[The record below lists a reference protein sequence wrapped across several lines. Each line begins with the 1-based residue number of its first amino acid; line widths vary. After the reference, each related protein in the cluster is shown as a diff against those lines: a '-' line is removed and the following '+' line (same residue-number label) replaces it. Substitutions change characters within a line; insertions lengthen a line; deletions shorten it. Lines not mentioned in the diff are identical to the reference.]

1 MADWKKVAVNPDDSI
16 KKVVDIID
24 KSAIQIALV
33 TDDENRLLGTVT
45 DGDIRRGLLK
55 GIGLDGKIEQ
65 VANKNPHVATSK
77 MNDFAVK
84 ALMKRFGIKQ
94 IPVLDENSKLIN
106 LVVSK
111 ELLGQNLKKNPVIIM
126 AGGLGTRLRPLT
138 NDCPKPL
145 LKIGGKPILE
155 IILDNFIAE
164 GFDNFYFS
172 INYKGQMIRDYFS
185 DGSNWGVSVKYIEED
200 KKLGTAGS
208 LSLLN
213 ETFDNPMIV
222 MNGDLL
228 TKVNF
233 GQLLDFHKENNHKA
247 TMCVRNYEMQIPY
260 GVVNIDGSILNSIE
274 EKPVHRFFVNAGIYV
289 LNPELKKIIP
299 ENEYYD
305 MTDLFRVIVEKNMKT
320 GVFPI
325 KEYWVDIGRLQDF
338 ETANYEYAQIFSN

>member
-1 MADWKKVAVNPDDSI
+1 MVDWKKVAVKPDYSI

-24 KSAIQIALV
+24 KSAMQIALV
-33 TDDENRLLGTVT
+33 TDDKERLLGTVT

-55 GIGLDGKIEQ
+55 GVELDSKIELI
-65 VANKNPHVATSK
+65 ANKNPHIATSK
-77 MNDFAVK
+77 MNDFAIK
-84 ALMKRFGIKQ
+84 ALMKRFSIKQ
-94 IPVLDENSKLIN
+94 LPVVDESSRLIN
-106 LVVSK
+106 LIIS
-111 ELLGQNLKKNPVIIM
+111 ESLGQNLKENPVVIM

-138 NDCPKPL
+138 RDCPKPL

-155 IILDNFIAE
+155 IILDNFISE

-172 INYKGQMIRDYFS
+172 INYKGQMIRDYFGN
-185 DGSNWGVSVKYIEED
+185 GSNFGVSIKYIEED

-208 LSLLN
+208 LSLLRDSF
-213 ETFDNPMIV
+213 EKPMIV

-233 GQLLDFHKENNHKA
+233 GQLLDFHKENNHSS
-247 TMCVRNYEMQIPY
+247 TMCVRNYEIQIPY

-274 EKPVHRFFVNAGIYV
+274 EKPVHKFFVNAGIYV
-289 LNPELKKIIP
+289 LNPELVKFIP
-299 ENEYYD
+299 QNKYYD
-305 MTDLFRVIVEKNMKT
+305 MTDLFRDIVEKKMKT

-338 ETANYEYAQIFSN
+338 ETANYEYAQIFSS

>member
-1 MADWKKVAVNPDDSI
+1 MVDWKKVAVNPDDSI

-33 TDDENRLLGTVT
+33 TDDEGRLLGTVT

-55 GIGLDGKIEQ
+55 GIGLDEKICE
-65 VANKNPHVATSK
+65 VANKKPHFATSK
-77 MNDFAVK
+77 MNISAVK

-94 IPVLDENSKLIN
+94 IPVVDENSRLID
-106 LVVSK
+106 LIVSK
-111 ELLGQNLKKNPVIIM
+111 EILGQNLKENPVVIM

-155 IILDNFIAE
+155 IILDNFISE

-172 INYKGQMIRDYFS
+172 INYKGQMIRDYFG
-185 DGSNWGVSVKYIEED
+185 DGSNWGVSIKYIEEN

-213 ETFDNPMIV
+213 KSINNPIIV

-228 TKVNF
+228 TKLSF
-233 GQLLDFHKENNHKA
+233 SQLLNFHKENNHKA

-274 EKPVHRFFVNAGIYV
+274 EKPVHKFFVNAGIYV
-289 LNPELKKIIP
+289 LNPELKKFIP

-305 MTDLFRVIVEKNMKT
+305 MTDLFREIVEKKLKT

-338 ETANYEYAQIFSN
+338 ESANYEYAQIFTS

>member
-1 MADWKKVAVNPDDSI
+1 MADWKKVAVKPDDSI

-24 KSAIQIALV
+24 KSALQIALV
-33 TDDENRLLGTVT
+33 TDNNGRLLGTVT

-55 GIGLDGKIEQ
+55 GIGLDGKIKE
-65 VANKNPHVATSK
+65 VANKNPHTATSK
-77 MNDFAVK
+77 MNEFAVK
-84 ALMKRFGIKQ
+84 SLMKRFGIKQ
-94 IPVLDENSKLIN
+94 IPIVGKDLEIIDLI
-106 LVVSK
+106 VSK
-111 ELLGQNLKKNPVIIM
+111 EFLGQNLKENPVVIM

-155 IILDNFIAE
+155 IILDNFISE
-164 GFDNFYFS
+164 GFESFYFS
-172 INYKGQMIRDYFS
+172 INYKGQMIKDYFE
-185 DGSNWGVSVKYIEED
+185 DGSNWGVSINYIEED

-233 GQLLDFHKENNHKA
+233 SQLLDFHKENNHTA

-260 GVVNIDGSILNSIE
+260 GVVNIDGSTLNSIE
-274 EKPVHRFFVNAGIYV
+274 EKPVHKFFVNAGIYV
-289 LNPELKKIIP
+289 LNHDVKDIIP
-299 ENEYYD
+299 ENDYYD
-305 MTDLFRVIVEKNMKT
+305 MTDLFREIVGKKMKT

-338 ETANYEYAQIFSN
+338 ETANFEYAQIFTS